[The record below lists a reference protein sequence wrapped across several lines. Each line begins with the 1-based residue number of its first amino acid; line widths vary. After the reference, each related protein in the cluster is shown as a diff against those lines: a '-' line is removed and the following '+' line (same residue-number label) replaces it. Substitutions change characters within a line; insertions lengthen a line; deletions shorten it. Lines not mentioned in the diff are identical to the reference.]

1 MKIIIEGT
9 TAEIQQVLGIRFM
22 DPKNVLKHAETI
34 NIDGPA
40 KPKERSKKA
49 QADINAIKAAY
60 YKNKTKY
67 GDAIKHPGP
76 PRKEIDVNEVV
87 RLIDEEGL
95 SYSAVGR
102 VMGVSYKTIID
113 RYREA
118 KG

>member
-9 TAEIQQVLGIRFM
+9 TAEIQQILGIRFM

-40 KPKERSKKA
+40 KPKERSAKA
-49 QADINAIKAAY
+49 QADINAIKSAY
-60 YKNKTKY
+60 YQHKAHY
-67 GDAIKHPGP
+67 GNAIRRQGP

-87 RLIDEEGL
+87 RLVDEEGL
-95 SYSAVGR
+95 SYSAIGR
-102 VMGVSYKTIID
+102 IMGVSYKTIID